1 MKEARIVFRCVVAT
15 LSGLAPLSTSSP
27 RTVSCPCRAAVMAG
41 VGHTLLC
48 PASSTGQPAPT
59 SSRTVARWPPAA
71 AMWSAVPPYLFRAP
85 ATSAS
90 PAPSSSCT
98 TAAWPWWAACNQSQ
112 VSTGSRDTCPPITR
126 LVQRGP
132 ARARPLVEVGPAA
145 HQRRHQRLVTVGGGH
160 VQRTDLALVSRVD
173 TDLARLRKFTYNLRL
188 VVTPPPSPAGWSPPW
203 PCPRPGR
210 PPAGC
215 GGCAPWCGPLC
226 NW

>member
-1 MKEARIVFRCVVAT
+1 
-15 LSGLAPLSTSSP
+15 
-27 RTVSCPCRAAVMAG
+27 MAG

-126 LVQRGP
+126 LV
-132 ARARPLVEVGPAA
+132 
-145 HQRRHQRLVTVGGGH
+145 
-160 VQRTDLALVSRVD
+160 
-173 TDLARLRKFTYNLRL
+173 
-188 VVTPPPSPAGWSPPW
+188 
-203 PCPRPGR
+203 
-210 PPAGC
+210 
-215 GGCAPWCGPLC
+215 
-226 NW
+226 